1 MPAPARELTR
11 PKEGTYQTRFVK
23 GGPAVPV
30 RVALIADDNDP
41 DGWRL
46 QAVVDG
52 KALGYAYTK
61 QEIEAEAFVWL
72 MGGRSKDERTPAER
86 LLINIMLA
94 TEIDEA
100 EYERLVDLRRTAP
113 AWHPCHRP
121 YEKIDLSKLPP
132 LGRIS
137 RKL

>member
-1 MPAPARELTR
+1 M
-11 PKEGTYQTRFVK
+11 
-23 GGPAVPV
+23 PV